1 MAIKLIKSI
10 KQFNHPITYP
20 LDEAT
25 KMISKPGTCLERYDA
40 ESIVCSFVDWDNKY
54 VTEEPTDRLN
64 DEYRIKAM
72 NDFEK
77 VLDAMIRLGNLPND
91 PALKQMAISTDSRV
105 IDGRTKISFH
115 IVAPYMKT
123 NAKSMPYFIM
133 AADEF
138 NNVEEVNEDGIIVN
152 AREPVSKFIDSS
164 VYPKPGMHPAAF
176 ERAFRCVNQ
185 AKDWQGSM
193 SRFKI
198 LSGSVDQHLIQNTS
212 YAKHLVLAPDEW
224 IADFYMKADI
234 VRSINA
240 EPGVTRNELELLC
253 DAIPASMLKVF
264 SDWNPMMFSIC
275 NEAGKLQMK
284 KSDVRTLVH
293 RVSAKAEDEYD
304 SEAVDKEFEKIWKNK
319 NGGSGVGSIIYRV
332 AQTPEGREA
341 VAKMQAARRAEEP
354 CLFVRDDDECDDQF
368 LKVFDDPAATIE
380 QRTVAMLALPLNARK
395 FPYVIVK
402 REFERIHFK
411 IHGGEYGFIKPDG
424 TVDFMDQKK
433 LDQTYRNLFYLDAE
447 AKTTRPMVGK
457 SGNWLLDPL
466 VKTYMNVDFLPP
478 PMQVPVGT
486 YNLFRGMPIQ
496 AKRPMRMV
504 DTDDWESVQEKCQR
518 AFQLFNEHLSILVN
532 HNDDDKDYLMT
543 FVAHI
548 FQRPGEKVPRAH
560 VFRSKPGCGKG
571 TLSELLESLLGMYYQ
586 YTQGLDGITQQFNA
600 SLVAQKL
607 VIIVD
612 EVEIMEHVK
621 VEQKLKSLISEKTA
635 KVEKKYMDAF
645 NIRNM
650 FRIFIFSNEMNPI
663 KITSDDRRY
672 GVFDCSDDRIND
684 ADFWDEL
691 HALYGDV
698 DVQRYIFD
706 QLMEV
711 DVTKYNFNTPSSIPI
726 TKARQELIGHN
737 LAWIDRFVGKMVLD
751 KSAQIKDGVLAIT
764 SGKMCE
770 LANDADY
777 CKSIGVAPLTRM
789 MNPSAFGKRVKEV
802 KGVTTA
808 PPRDGYA
815 RYAVHAET
823 IWKWLSENGDESV
836 PMFQ

>member
-1 MAIKLIKSI
+1 MATIQLIKDI
-10 KQFNHPITYP
+10 YDFDRPKIVGI
-20 LDEAT
+20 DEAT
-25 KMISKPGTCLERYDA
+25 KMISKHGSCLERYDA
-40 ESIVCSFVDWDNKY
+40 ETIVCPFWDLEHK
-54 VTEEPTDRLN
+54 TSEPLTDRLV
-64 DEYRIKAM
+64 DEHRIIAV
-72 NDFEK
+72 D
-77 VLDAMIRLGNLPND
+77 VCGDIIDAIIKFGGIPND
-91 PALKQMAISTDSRV
+91 PSLKHLVVCSDCREV
-105 IDGRTKISFH
+105 DGETKLSFH
-115 IVAPYMKT
+115 LVATYLKT
-123 NAKSMPYFIM
+123 NIKSMPILM
-133 AADEF
+133 AAADEL
-138 NNVEEVNEDGIIVN
+138 
-152 AREPVSKFIDSS
+152 ARQKDEHGLPLSSYVDMS
-164 VYPKPGMHPAAF
+164 VYPVRGSHLPRFK
-176 ERAFRCVNQ
+176 RAFRCVNQ
-185 AKDWQGSM
+185 DKSFQGSL
-193 SRFKI
+193 SRLKMFN
-198 LSGSVDQHLIQNTS
+198 GSLDQHLIQNTS
-212 YAKHLVLAPDEW
+212 YAKHEVFAPEDRLQE
-224 IADFYMKADI
+224 FYMRREVIDEISKESDI
-234 VRSINA
+234 T
-240 EPGVTRNELELLC
+240 GTELEQLC
-253 DAIPASMLKVF
+253 SLMPPCMVRQYPDWKVVVF
-264 SDWNPMMFSIC
+264 ATV
-275 NEAGKLQMK
+275 NEGKRLNMKRAGVL
-284 KSDVRTLVH
+284 RLVH
-293 RVSAKAEDEYD
+293 MISQKAPEVYNEEKVTKAFD
-304 SEAVDKEFEKIWKNK
+304 KIWKNAS
-319 NGGSGVGSIIYRV
+319 GGSTAGTLVYHIC
-332 AQTPEGREA
+332 QTQTGREA
-341 VAKMQAARRAEEP
+341 VAKMRAAREP
-354 CLFVRDDDECDDQF
+354 CLFDIKDVTDDAPCDDQF
-368 LKVFDDPAATIE
+368 LKVFDDPSATID
-380 QRTVAMLALPLNARK
+380 QRVDAILNMPKVACK
-395 FPYVIVK
+395 FPYDIVK
-402 REFERIHFK
+402 REFERVHFK
-411 IHGGEYGFIKPDG
+411 IYKGGYGYLTTEG
-424 TVDFMDQKK
+424 TVDTVNAKQLEERYENLKYKKSTLVGDQ
-433 LDQTYRNLFYLDAE
+433 
-447 AKTTRPMVGK
+447 VK
-457 SGNWLLDPL
+457 SVEKRFIRDGWLEDPL
-466 VKTYMNVDFLPP
+466 VKTYMSVDFLPP
-478 PMQVPVGT
+478 PQQVPVGT
-486 YNLFRGMPIQ
+486 YNLYRGMPIQ

-504 DTDDWESVQEKCQR
+504 DSEDWESVREKCQR

-548 FQRPGEKVPRAH
+548 LQRPGEKVARAH

-571 TLSELLESLLGMYYQ
+571 TLAELLESLLGMYYQ

-650 FRIFIFSNEMNPI
+650 CRIFIFSNEMNPI

-672 GVFDCSDDRIND
+672 GVFDCSDDKIND

-726 TKARQELIGHN
+726 TRARQELIGHN

-751 KSAQIKDGVLAIT
+751 KSAQIKDGVLTIT

-789 MNPSAFGKRVKEV
+789 MNPSAFGKRVKDV

-823 IWKWLSENGDESV
+823 IWKWLAENGDESV